1 MAPATVSTRPKEE
14 PSLQL
19 LGFRLNVV
27 GHYQPATIYLL
38 IDAGLGRHFRPEAP
52 GSPHREA
59 MGPFGAGALR
69 ACPFPVP

>member
-1 MAPATVSTRPKEE
+1 MSTRPKEE

-59 MGPFGAGALR
+59 MDPSAREPCVLVHSPFRR
-69 ACPFPVP
+69 A